1 MLRYK
6 PCQSFLCLPCKPDV
20 VLSQIGLTNLSL
32 RGRSTVV
39 ALLTPIKRE
48 WKCQMLQWTA
58 VARFFFFFFFFK
70 SVVTIGLGGSAGAA
84 ALNDS
89 KQKFKSHDTIVIV
102 NVSLLWT
109 PAQVTSKSVLFCFI
123 ILYLQKFRH
132 IQNTL
137 WKQLDW
143 RARHTLKVSFAK
155 LYNLITK
162 FVILHTLSL
171 FFFSAN
177 ILCCLYRQLS

>member
-1 MLRYK
+1 
-6 PCQSFLCLPCKPDV
+6 
-20 VLSQIGLTNLSL
+20 
-32 RGRSTVV
+32 
-39 ALLTPIKRE
+39 
-48 WKCQMLQWTA
+48 MLQWTA

-171 FFFSAN
+171 FFFFQRTYSVVCIASFHS
-177 ILCCLYRQLS
+177 LYSKHTSRAACFVCSPVI